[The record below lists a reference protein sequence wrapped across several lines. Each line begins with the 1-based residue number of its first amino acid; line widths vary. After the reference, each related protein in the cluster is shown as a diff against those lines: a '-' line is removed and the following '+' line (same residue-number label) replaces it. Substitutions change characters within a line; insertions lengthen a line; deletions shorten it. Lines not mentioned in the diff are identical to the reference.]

1 MKNSPVKNIL
11 LTTYGS
17 HGDLNPY
24 MTMAS
29 LLKEAGHTVTIATV
43 KLYQEKVESIG
54 CKFIPLR
61 PNIDEIGPEGDWA
74 KKVNDS
80 RHGAEFVARELII
93 PYIEENYRTLMSA
106 TEECDLIISH
116 VLTFV
121 SPIVAEKRGIPWLT
135 VMLQPA
141 TILSV
146 YDPPAFSFAVNLPK
160 LKFLGPAFFKFL
172 FKVFATFSYHW
183 FKPVYELRKKNGL
196 PNPTAN
202 PMMKYYSPFGT
213 LALFPA
219 SFAAHQ
225 KDWPVNTFQI
235 GFPLYSDAESVISDK
250 VSEFLKQGE
259 APIVFTLGTAVV
271 EMKSDF
277 FHIAYEA
284 VKQTKVRAI
293 FLIGENSDHSTDEMS
308 NDEQICISGY
318 ESYPL
323 LFPKCRAIVHQCG
336 IGTTSQALYSGKPQI
351 LIPFAHD
358 QPDNAYRVS
367 KLGCGVTVFAK
378 KLSVEKLVKA
388 LNEIIN
394 NRMYQDN
401 AAKNRNELLGNDFE
415 KKFLDAINEILNK

>member
-1 MKNSPVKNIL
+1 
-11 LTTYGS
+11 
-17 HGDLNPY
+17 
-24 MTMAS
+24 MAS

-43 KLYQEKVESIG
+43 KLYKEKVEAIG

-80 RHGAEFVARELII
+80 RHGAEFVARELIV
-93 PYIEENYRTLMSA
+93 PYIDENYETLMSA

-141 TILSV
+141 TILSA
-146 YDPPAFSFAVNLPK
+146 YDPPAFAFAVNLPK
-160 LKFLGPAFFKFL
+160 LKFLGPVFFKFL
-172 FKVFATFSYHW
+172 FKVFAAFSYHW
-183 FKPVYELRKKNGL
+183 FKPVYELRKKSGV
-196 PNPTAN
+196 PNPYSN
-202 PMMKYYSPFGT
+202 PMMKYFSPFGT
-213 LALFPA
+213 LALYPS
-219 SFAAHQ
+219 SFAAPQ
-225 KDWPVNTFQI
+225 KDWPVNTSQI
-235 GFPLYSDAESVISDK
+235 GFPLYEDPDKTISDK
-250 VSEFLKQGE
+250 VMEFLNHGE
-259 APIVFTLGTAVV
+259 APFVFTLGTAVV

-293 FLIGENSDHSTDEMS
+293 FLIGDNSDHSTDEMS
-308 NDEQICISGY
+308 GDEQICISGY

-323 LFPKCRAIVHQCG
+323 LFPKCQAIVHQCG

-358 QPDNAYRVS
+358 QPDNAHRVK
-367 KLGCGVTVFAK
+367 KLGCGVIVFAK
-378 KLSVEKLVKA
+378 HLSVRKLVKA
-388 LNEIIN
+388 IQEIKSD
-394 NRMYQDN
+394 RKYKEN
-401 AAKNRNELLGNDFE
+401 AAKYKSELLENDFE
-415 KKFLDAINEILNK
+415 KNFIDAIDKIFENGKLMNNE